1 MNNTYHDIIKHFIG
15 SMVSD
20 FDNVEISVNEEEKNV
35 TIGIV
40 AESENIS
47 RLIGKKGIVA
57 NSLREIINIV
67 GKDNEK
73 FIHVYFKDKNKIDKN

>member
-1 MNNTYHDIIKHFIG
+1 MSNTYYDIIKHFIG

-20 FDNVEISVNEEEKNV
+20 FDNIEVSVNEEEKNV

-47 RLIGKKGIVA
+47 RLIGKKGRVA
-57 NSLREIINIV
+57 NSLREIINIL

>member
-1 MNNTYHDIIKHFIG
+1 MSNAYYDIIKHFIG
-15 SMVSD
+15 NMVSD
-20 FDNVEISVNEEEKNV
+20 FDNIEVDVNEEEKNV
-35 TIGIV
+35 TIGIA

-47 RLIGKKGIVA
+47 RLIGKKGRVA